1 MKEKIIL
8 FYGEIFLISPINSF
22 ANAMEFIFEILTN
35 YYLNPFYILFSNT
48 VYYAISQF
56 IFFKLNLSNDDLLI
70 THFIELLT

>member
-1 MKEKIIL
+1 MLMK
-8 FYGEIFLISPINSF
+8 
-22 ANAMEFIFEILTN
+22 FIFEILTI